1 MCSFFV
7 RSHPVEFQT
16 VTFSRRV
23 KEERLESEFIIERR
37 LNIQFVSS
45 ETDDASKRRSEFVSG
60 NKNLQFVSLNKE
72 KFWLTAPDVII
83 S

>member
-16 VTFSRRV
+16 VTFIRRI

-45 ETDDASKRRSEFVSG
+45 ETDDASKRRFEFVSG
-60 NKNLQFVSLNKE
+60 NKNLQFVSLNEE
-72 KFWLTAPDVII
+72 KFWLTAPDFVI